1 MVLITSQFFSQYKIQ
16 ETYLQNPLVFFSVQ
30 NTRNISTKPTS
41 FFLSTKYKKH
51 IYKTTQFFSQYKIQ
65 ASKFR

>member
-30 NTRNISTKPTS
+30 NTRNISTKPPS
-41 FFLSTKYKKH
+41 FFLSTKYKLQSSDSY
-51 IYKTTQFFSQYKIQ
+51 I
-65 ASKFR
+65 RNNWEL